1 MRIDIQEKT
10 IHLNSNYFDLG
21 FQVERKLTQ
30 EEIMAEAKL
39 TERLNLASLKKY
51 EEMEL
56 EAKRKAMRSGKREIK
71 GPVIRLVLCFKKV
84 QYHSNQDT
92 FEFSFSLSC

>member
-1 MRIDIQEKT
+1 
-10 IHLNSNYFDLG
+10 
-21 FQVERKLTQ
+21 
-30 EEIMAEAKL
+30 MAEAKV

-71 GPVIRLVLCFKKV
+71 GPVIR
-84 QYHSNQDT
+84 
-92 FEFSFSLSC
+92 

>member
-71 GPVIRLVLCFKKV
+71 GPVIRLVLCFKK
-84 QYHSNQDT
+84 SAI
-92 FEFSFSLSC
+92 SFKPGYF

>member
-1 MRIDIQEKT
+1 
-10 IHLNSNYFDLG
+10 
-21 FQVERKLTQ
+21 
-30 EEIMAEAKL
+30 MAEAKL

-71 GPVIRLVLCFKKV
+71 GPVIRLGLCFRKV

-92 FEFSFSLSC
+92 LNSVSVFNVKTAVRTLDVVYSCSPMFSEGGGGEVCQVLSNI

>member
-1 MRIDIQEKT
+1 
-10 IHLNSNYFDLG
+10 
-21 FQVERKLTQ
+21 
-30 EEIMAEAKL
+30 MAEAKL

-71 GPVIRLVLCFKKV
+71 GPVIRLGLCFRKV

-92 FEFSFSLSC
+92 LNTVSVFDVKTTVRTLGVVYSCSRCSQGGRGGGEVRIKI